1 MSTVLAASGRRK
13 SLQNVFLKEGRSF
26 YMPETG
32 PMALKLQ
39 PEYLFAH
46 REENRRCIAGETA

>member
-1 MSTVLAASGRRK
+1 
-13 SLQNVFLKEGRSF
+13 
-26 YMPETG
+26 MPETG